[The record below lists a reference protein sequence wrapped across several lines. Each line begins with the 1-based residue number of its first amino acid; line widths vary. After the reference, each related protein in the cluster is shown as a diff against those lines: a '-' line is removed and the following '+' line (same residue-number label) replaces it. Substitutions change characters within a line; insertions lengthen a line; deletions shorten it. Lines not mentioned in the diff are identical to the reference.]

1 MIRGKKKRLC
11 FLETYAEV
19 FTKKVKL
26 CVGFAYDIPEGQE
39 RIVCISGAFNL
50 KSFFYWDKPRL
61 TSLSLEIKC
70 S

>member
-1 MIRGKKKRLC
+1 M
-11 FLETYAEV
+11 
-19 FTKKVKL
+19 KKVKL